1 MYSIDNDDMLH
12 NLKVGRQIIPGEEIS
27 LSCKHIST
35 RRLCNPLTPP
45 DLAPNMPYEERTS
58 RTKTQW
64 GFNCSCSLCH
74 SPSWV
79 HDASDERVALIDEL
93 ELELNDLGPNRTAST
108 STAELLISLHEQER
122 LDGVIG
128 DAYMYASFEY
138 AYIGDK
144 RMVQKYAALA
154 VEHMMVWRG
163 SFHQYYQAM
172 VRLMMLPEKEKSWKY
187 FEKVKKG
194 EVEPFG

>member
-1 MYSIDNDDMLH
+1 MLH

-27 LSCKHIST
+27 LSCTFLPPYQI
-35 RRLCNPLTPP
+35 PLTPA
-45 DLAPNMPYEERTS
+45 DLSPNMQYEERST
-58 RTKTQW
+58 RTKAQW

-79 HDASDERVALIDEL
+79 HDASDERVSLIDEL
-93 ELELNDLGPNRTAST
+93 ELELNDLSEGRNAST

-128 DAYMYASFEY
+128 DAYMYAAFEY
-138 AYIGDK
+138 AYVGNK
-144 RMVQKYAALA
+144 RKVQQYAALA
-154 VEHMMVWRG
+154 VEHMIVWRG
-163 SFHQYYQAM
+163 TFHQYYQAM
-172 VRLMMLPEKEKSWKY
+172 IRLMTEPEKEKSWKY

-194 EVEPFG
+194 DIEPFA

>member
-27 LSCKHIST
+27 LSCVLNLYRQSS
-35 RRLCNPLTPP
+35 LTAS
-45 DLAPNMPYEERTS
+45 DLSPNMQYEERSS
-58 RTKTQW
+58 RTKAQW

-93 ELELNDLGPNRTAST
+93 ELELNDLSPTRNAST

-128 DAYMYASFEY
+128 DAYMYAAFQD
-138 AYIGDK
+138 AYLGNK
-144 RMVQKYAALA
+144 RWVQKYAALA
-154 VEHMMVWRG
+154 AEHM
-163 SFHQYYQAM
+163 AI
-172 VRLMMLPEKEKSWKY
+172 
-187 FEKVKKG
+187 
-194 EVEPFG
+194 

>member
-27 LSCKHIST
+27 LSCTFI
-35 RRLCNPLTPP
+35 LPYQPPLTPA
-45 DLAPNMPYEERTS
+45 DLSPNMQYEERST
-58 RTKTQW
+58 RTKAQW

-79 HDASDERVALIDEL
+79 HDASDERVSLIDEL
-93 ELELNDLGPNRTAST
+93 ELELNDLSEGRNAST

-128 DAYMYASFEY
+128 DAYMYAAFEY
-138 AYIGDK
+138 AYVGNK
-144 RMVQKYAALA
+144 RKVQQYAALA
-154 VEHMMVWRG
+154 VEHMIVWRG
-163 SFHQYYQAM
+163 TFHQYYQAM
-172 VRLMMLPEKEKSWKY
+172 IRLMTEPEKEKSWKY

-194 EVEPFG
+194 DIEPFA